1 MKNNYK
7 IIPIFPIPIFTI
19 QVPSSFSNII
29 PLFNQQKI
37 KNNPL
42 GLNSNFGQRSDNSYI
57 LNESSFLALST
68 YILDKATIYCKE
80 VLNYNYKEY
89 ILSQSWISY
98 KHPGDQ
104 HHPHTHSNSL
114 ISGVF
119 YYEGNFKD
127 QSSSINFSNT
137 FLIESPTKPKYLSTR
152 NQFSIPYFSLT
163 PNPGMLILFPSSLPH
178 SVPLNTTDKIR
189 KSLAFNIVPKEGL
202 GDEESLTELKF
213 N

>member
-1 MKNNYK
+1 MKNNYE

-19 QVPSSFSNII
+19 QAPSSFSNTV
-29 PLFNQQKI
+29 PLFNQQKM
-37 KNNPL
+37 KNTPP
-42 GLNSNFGQRSDNSYI
+42 GSTSNYGQRSNNSYV

-68 YILDKATIYCKE
+68 YILDKATIYGRE
-80 VLNYNYKEY
+80 VLKYDYKEY
-89 ILSQSWISY
+89 IFSQSWISH
-98 KHPGDQ
+98 KHPGD
-104 HHPHTHSNSL
+104 HHQAHTHSNSL

-127 QSSSINFSNT
+127 QSSSINFHNT
-137 FLIESPTKPKYLSTR
+137 FLIENPTRPKYLSTK
-152 NQFSIPYFSLT
+152 NQFSNPYFSLI
-163 PNPGMLILFPSSLPH
+163 PNPVMLILFPSALPH

-202 GDEESLTELKF
+202 GSEEALTELKF